1 MIINWIIIFQQGIL
15 TRVYPYIHASL
26 RILKLHYMYVYVYFT
41 LHVLHAAVKGTYEK
55 DYLFSLNSSTYETCV
70 KYIRM

>member
-1 MIINWIIIFQQGIL
+1 
-15 TRVYPYIHASL
+15 
-26 RILKLHYMYVYVYFT
+26 MYVYVYFT